1 MAKKKSKKKN
11 TNKSLVDLGLGPDSD
26 DNVEETCVEFHEM
39 GLDDRVLKDIAKLGW
54 AKPTL
59 IQEQAI
65 PLVLEGK
72 DVMARARTG
81 SGKTAAFVVPLIQKI
96 LLRKLTSDEQYVS
109 TLVLTPSR
117 ELCKQVYSNIKDL
130 SSSCSREVKCADV
143 SGQVNITAQRSIL
156 MEKPD
161 IVVGTP
167 GRILQHL
174 QSNNLDLKESLEMLV
189 IDEADLVFSFG
200 YESDVKAILEY
211 LPKIYQSI
219 LMSATLSEEVVELK
233 KLVLHNPVIL
243 KLEDSDLADS
253 GQLSQYHV
261 KCAQDDKFLLIF
273 SLLKLKLIRGKTII
287 FVNTIDRCIR
297 LKLFL
302 EQFQIRSCV
311 LNSELPVNS
320 RCHIVNQFNS
330 GLYDI
335 IIASDESI
343 ILDKKHN
350 VADGESNK
358 QLKKKI
364 KKKSKEYGVSR
375 GIDFQN
381 VSNVVNFDFPLSLKA
396 YIHRVGRTAR
406 GDQLGTSL
414 SFVGENELDVFNE
427 IESTLQSGDNASPLK
442 PYKFRMSE
450 IEGFRYRAQDALRAV
465 TKVAVKEARLKEIK
479 SEILNSKKL
488 KTYFDDNPRDL
499 KLLRHDKALHSAKV
513 HAELS
518 SVPDYLV
525 PKALKGNT
533 SFTRKRVNP
542 DANSTQIESKAVK
555 IKRKKEENPLKSFKF
570 KRSSQT

>member
-1 MAKKKSKKKN
+1 MAKKKSKKKVI
-11 TNKSLVDLGLGPDSD
+11 NKLVLDE
-26 DNVEETCVEFHEM
+26 DNNEEEKRVEFHEM
-39 GLDDRVLKDIAKLGW
+39 GLDDRLLKDIAKLGW
-54 AKPTL
+54 EKPTV

-65 PLVLEGK
+65 PMILEGK
-72 DVMARARTG
+72 DVLARARTG

-96 LLRKLTSDEQYVS
+96 LLRKQRTEEQYVS

-117 ELCKQVYSNIKDL
+117 ELCRQAYSNIQDL

-143 SGQVNITAQRSIL
+143 SGQVNIKAQRSIL

-174 QSNNLDLKESLEMLV
+174 QCSNLDLKESLEMLV

-200 YESDVKAILEY
+200 YESDLKALLEY
-211 LPKIYQSI
+211 LPKIYQSV
-219 LMSATLSEEVVELK
+219 LMSATLSEEVLTLK

-243 KLEDSDLADS
+243 KLEDSDLPDTD
-253 GQLSQYHV
+253 QLMQYHV
-261 KCAQDDKFLLIF
+261 KCCQADKFLLIF
-273 SLLKLKLIRGKTII
+273 TLLKLKLIRGKTII

-302 EQFQIRSCV
+302 EQFKISSCV

-335 IIASDESI
+335 IIASDESVL
-343 ILDKKHN
+343 LDT
-350 VADGESNK
+350 
-358 QLKKKI
+358 
-364 KKKSKEYGVSR
+364 KSHVTDQEKPRRDKRKNRAKEYGVSR

-381 VSNVVNFDFPLSLKA
+381 VSNVINFDFPPSLKA

-414 SFVGENELDVFNE
+414 SFVGENELEVFNE
-427 IESTLQSGDNASPLK
+427 IEGALQSGESASSLK
-442 PYKFRMSE
+442 PYQFRMSE

-513 HAELS
+513 HSELS
-518 SVPDYLV
+518 TVPDYLV
-525 PKALKGNT
+525 PKALKGSNI
-533 SFTRKRVNP
+533 SYSRKRANP
-542 DANSTQIESKAVK
+542 DAGSRRAETKAIR
-555 IKRKKEENPLKSFKF
+555 IKKKKEENPLKSFKF